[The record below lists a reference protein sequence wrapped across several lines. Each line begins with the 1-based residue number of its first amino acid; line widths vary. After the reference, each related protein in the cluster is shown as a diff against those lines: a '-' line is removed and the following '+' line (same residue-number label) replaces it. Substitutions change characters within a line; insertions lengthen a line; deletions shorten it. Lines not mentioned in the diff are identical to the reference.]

1 MLQVGEE
8 KYTPELSRKYY
19 DKIITYQDDRRN
31 SQNFYR
37 RLFYMAKKENKY
49 SEYGIATQA
58 IHTGTDYDAETGAV
72 RRPLHMANSYK
83 LPDDLSKVNYSSTD
97 LLMYSRNGNANQHWL
112 EEKIA
117 ALHEADD
124 AIVLASGVGALHA
137 LFWTLLKTGDR
148 VVYPKVSYM
157 AVYRMFHE
165 LFNNKFG
172 VETVMV
178 DMTDLEEVKAAITPG
193 TRLVHIETP
202 DNPTNGVTDIEAIVK
217 IAHENGALVSVDN
230 TFASPLNQKPLEY
243 GADFVVEALTKFIN
257 GHGDAQGGAIISND
271 LETMDRIRYE
281 AQVNVGAVISPFNA
295 WQIFRG
301 SVTFPLRMQRI
312 NDSSQKIAEWLEQR
326 ENVTFVSYPGLPSN
340 PGHELA
346 KRQMK
351 NGYGGVISFGINAD
365 DKAVERFCAALKVV
379 TFAVSLGHDESLI
392 FPQPSYDERINL
404 YPEKFRKGFI
414 RFSVGLEEPE
424 DIISDLDQAF
434 RSIGL

>member
-1 MLQVGEE
+1 
-8 KYTPELSRKYY
+8 
-19 DKIITYQDDRRN
+19 
-31 SQNFYR
+31 
-37 RLFYMAKKENKY
+37 MAKKENKFH
-49 SEYGIATQA
+49 EYGVATQA
-58 IHTGTDYDAETGAV
+58 VHTGTDYDAETGAV

-83 LPDDLSKVNYSSTD
+83 LPDDLSQVNYSSTD

-117 ALHEADD
+117 ALHDADD

-165 LFNNKFG
+165 LFNRKFG

-178 DMTDLEEVKAAITPG
+178 DMTDLDAVREAVTPG

-202 DNPTNGVTDIEAIVK
+202 DNPTVGVTDIAAVAE
-217 IAHENGALVSVDN
+217 IAHANGALLSVDN
-230 TFASPLNQKPLEY
+230 TFASPLNQKPLAL
-243 GADFVVEALTKFIN
+243 GADFVVEALTKFLN

-312 NDSSQKIAEWLEQR
+312 NESTQKIAEWLEQQ

-346 KRQMK
+346 KRQMQ
-351 NGYGGVISFGINAD
+351 NGYGGVISFGVAAD
-365 DKAVERFCAALKVV
+365 DKTVERFCAALRVV

-392 FPQPSYDERINL
+392 FPQPSYDERIAL
-404 YPEKFRKGFI
+404 YPEQFRRGFI

-424 DIISDLDQAF
+424 DIIADLDQAL
-434 RSIGL
+434 RAVGL

>member
-1 MLQVGEE
+1 M
-8 KYTPELSRKYY
+8 T
-19 DKIITYQDDRRN
+19 
-31 SQNFYR
+31 
-37 RLFYMAKKENKY
+37 KKDNKY
-49 SEYGIATQA
+49 KDYSFTTQA
-58 IHTGTDYDAETGAV
+58 IHTGNDYDQETGAV

-117 ALHEADD
+117 ALHGADD
-124 AIVLASGVGALHA
+124 AIVLGSGVGALHA

-157 AVYRMFHE
+157 AVYRLFHE
-165 LFNNKFG
+165 LFNRKFG

-178 DMTDLEEVKAAITPG
+178 DMTDLEAVEKAITPG

-202 DNPTNGVTDIEAIVK
+202 DNPTVGITDIAAIAA
-217 IAHENGALVSVDN
+217 IAHKQGAVLSVDN
-230 TFASPLNQKPLEY
+230 TFASPLNQRPLDL

-271 LETMDRIRYE
+271 LTTMDRIRYE
-281 AQVNVGAVISPFNA
+281 AQVNVGAIISPFNA

-301 SVTFPLRMQRI
+301 AVTFPLRMERI
-312 NDSSQKIAEWLEQR
+312 NQVSQLVAEWLEKR

-340 PGHELA
+340 RGHEVA
-346 KRQMK
+346 KKQMK
-351 NGYGGVISFGINAD
+351 NGYGGVISFGVKAD
-365 DKAVERFCAALKVV
+365 DKAVERFCAALKVI
-379 TFAVSLGHDESLI
+379 TFAVSLGHDASLV

-404 YPEKFRKGFI
+404 YPEEFRQGFI
-414 RFSVGLEEPE
+414 RFSIGLEDPQ
-424 DIISDLDQAF
+424 DIINDLDQALK
-434 RSIGL
+434 SIGL

>member
-1 MLQVGEE
+1 MHM
-8 KYTPELSRKYY
+8 S
-19 DKIITYQDDRRN
+19 
-31 SQNFYR
+31 
-37 RLFYMAKKENKY
+37 KKENRFSKY
-49 SEYGIATQA
+49 GVATQA
-58 IHTGTDYDAETGAV
+58 VHAGTDYDEGTGAV
-72 RRPLHMANSYK
+72 RRPLHMANSFK
-83 LPDDLSKVNYSSTD
+83 LPDDLSNVNYSSTD
-97 LLMYSRNGNANQHWL
+97 LLMYSRNGNPNQHWL
-112 EEKIA
+112 EEKVA

-178 DMTDLEEVKAAITPG
+178 DMTDLEAVKEAITLG

-202 DNPTNGVTDIEAIVK
+202 DNPTNGVTDIAK
-217 IAHENGALVSVDN
+217 IAEIAHKNGAVLSVDN
-230 TFASPLNQKPLEY
+230 TFASPFNQKPLAL
-243 GADFVVEALTKFIN
+243 GADFVVESLTKFVN

-271 LETMDRIRYE
+271 IDTMERIRYE

-301 SVTFPLRMQRI
+301 SVTFPLRMKQI
-312 NDSSQKIAEWLEQR
+312 NESSQKIAEWLEQR
-326 ENVTFVSYPGLPSN
+326 ENVTFVSYPGLPGN
-340 PGHELA
+340 PGHETA

-351 NGYGGVISFGINAD
+351 NGFGGVISFGVNAD

-392 FPQPSYDERINL
+392 FPQPSYDERIDL
-404 YPEKFRKGFI
+404 YPERFRKGFI

-424 DIISDLDQAF
+424 DIISDIDQALKA
-434 RSIGL
+434 IGL

>member
-1 MLQVGEE
+1 
-8 KYTPELSRKYY
+8 
-19 DKIITYQDDRRN
+19 
-31 SQNFYR
+31 
-37 RLFYMAKKENKY
+37 MAEKENKFAG
-49 SEYGIATQA
+49 YGIATQA

-97 LLMYSRNGNANQHWL
+97 LLMYARNGNANQHWL

-117 ALHEADD
+117 ALYGAKD

-137 LFWTLLKTGDR
+137 LFWTLLQTGDR
-148 VVYPKVSYM
+148 VVYPNVSYM

-165 LFNNKFG
+165 LFNRKFG

-178 DMTDLEEVKAAITPG
+178 DMTDLAAVEKAVTPG

-202 DNPTNGVTDIEAIVK
+202 DNPTVGVTDIAAVAE
-217 IAHENGALVSVDN
+217 IAHRNGALLSVDN
-230 TFASPLNQKPLEY
+230 TFASPLNQHPLEL
-243 GADFVVEALTKFIN
+243 GADFVVDALTKYVN
-257 GHGDAQGGAIISND
+257 GHGDAQGGAIVSND

-312 NDSSQKIAEWLEQR
+312 NESTLQIARWLEQQPC
-326 ENVTFVSYPGLPSN
+326 VTFVSYPGLPSD
-340 PGHELA
+340 PGYETA
-346 KRQMK
+346 KKQMK
-351 NGYGGVISFGINAD
+351 NGCGGVISFGMDAD
-365 DKAVERFCAALKVV
+365 DKTVERFCAALKVV

-392 FPQPSYDERINL
+392 FPQPSYDERILL
-404 YPEKFRKGFI
+404 YPEKFRKGFL

-424 DIISDLDQAF
+424 DIMADLRQAMEAV
-434 RSIGL
+434 GLL

>member
-1 MLQVGEE
+1 
-8 KYTPELSRKYY
+8 
-19 DKIITYQDDRRN
+19 
-31 SQNFYR
+31 
-37 RLFYMAKKENKY
+37 MAKKENPFA
-49 SEYGIATQA
+49 GLGLDTQA
-58 IHTGTDYDAETGAV
+58 VHTGTDYDEGTGAV
-72 RRPLHMANSYK
+72 RRPLHMANSYR

-97 LLMYSRNGNANQHWL
+97 LLMYARNGNPNQHWL

-117 ALHEADD
+117 ALHGAQD

-165 LFNNKFG
+165 LFNRKFG

-178 DMTDLEEVKAAITPG
+178 DMTNLEEVKAAVTPG

-202 DNPTNGVTDIEAIVK
+202 DNPTVGITDIAAVAE
-217 IAHENGALVSVDN
+217 IAHRNGALLSVDN
-230 TFASPLNQKPLEY
+230 TFASPLNQRPLQL

-271 LETMDRIRYE
+271 LDTMDRIRYE

-301 SVTFPLRMQRI
+301 SVTFPLRMRQI
-312 NDSSQKIAEWLEQR
+312 NRTAQTVAEWLARR
-326 ENVTFVSYPGLPSN
+326 ENVTFVAYPGLADD
-340 PGHELA
+340 PGHQLA
-346 KRQMK
+346 VRQMQE
-351 NGYGGVISFGINAD
+351 GFGGVISFGVAAD
-365 DKAVERFCAALKVV
+365 DHTVERFCAALKVV

-392 FPQPSYDERINL
+392 FPQPSYDERILL
-404 YPEKFRKGFI
+404 YPEKFRDGFL
-414 RFSVGLEEPE
+414 RFSVGLENPE
-424 DIISDLDQAF
+424 DIIADLDQAL
-434 RSIGL
+434 RQVGL

>member
-1 MLQVGEE
+1 
-8 KYTPELSRKYY
+8 
-19 DKIITYQDDRRN
+19 
-31 SQNFYR
+31 
-37 RLFYMAKKENKY
+37 MAKANKFK
-49 SEYGIATQA
+49 EYGVATQA
-58 IHTGTDYDAETGAV
+58 VHTGTDYDMETGAV
-72 RRPLHMANSYK
+72 RRPLHMANSFK
-83 LPDDLSKVNYSSTD
+83 LPDDLSQVNYSSTD
-97 LLMYSRNGNANQHWL
+97 LLMYSRNGNPNQHWL

-117 ALHEADD
+117 ALHGADD

-148 VVYPKVSYM
+148 VVYPNVSYM

-165 LFNNKFG
+165 LFNRKFG

-178 DMTDLEEVKAAITPG
+178 DMTDLDAVRKAVTPG

-202 DNPTNGVTDIEAIVK
+202 DNPTVGVTDIAAVAE
-217 IAHENGALVSVDN
+217 IAHQNGALLSVDN
-230 TFASPLNQKPLEY
+230 TFASPFNQKPLEL
-243 GADFVVEALTKFIN
+243 GADFVVEALTKFLN

-271 LETMDRIRYE
+271 LAAMDRIRYE

-312 NDSSQKIAEWLEQR
+312 NESTQKVAEWLEQR

-346 KRQMK
+346 KKQMR
-351 NGYGGVISFGINAD
+351 NGYGGVISFDVAAD
-365 DKAVERFCAALKVV
+365 DKTVERFCAALKVV

-392 FPQPSYDERINL
+392 FPQPSYDERISL
-404 YPEKFRKGFI
+404 YPGKFRKGFI

-424 DIISDLDQAF
+424 DIISDLDQAL
-434 RSIGL
+434 RAVGL

>member
-1 MLQVGEE
+1 
-8 KYTPELSRKYY
+8 
-19 DKIITYQDDRRN
+19 
-31 SQNFYR
+31 
-37 RLFYMAKKENKY
+37 MAKKENKY
-49 SEYGIATQA
+49 QGYGFSTQA

-97 LLMYSRNGNANQHWL
+97 LLLYTRNGSANQHWL
-112 EEKIA
+112 EEKVA
-117 ALHEADD
+117 ALYGAED

-148 VVYPKVSYM
+148 VVYPNVSYM

-172 VETVMV
+172 VETVMA
-178 DMTDLEEVKAAITPG
+178 DMTDIEAVKKAITPG

-202 DNPTNGVTDIEAIVK
+202 DNPTVGISDIAAIAE
-217 IAHENGALVSVDN
+217 IAHENGALLSVDN
-230 TFASPLNQKPLEY
+230 TFASPLNQKPLEL
-243 GADFVVEALTKFIN
+243 GADFVVDALTKFFN

-312 NDSSQKIAEWLEQR
+312 NASTQSVAEWLESR
-326 ENVTFVSYPGLPSN
+326 ENVTFVSYPGLASHPQ
-340 PGHELA
+340 HETA
-346 KRQMK
+346 VKQMK
-351 NGYGGVISFGINAD
+351 NGFGGVISFGLDAD
-365 DKAVERFCAALKVV
+365 DKTVERFCASLKVV

-392 FPQPSYDERINL
+392 FPQPSYDERIDL
-404 YPEKFRKGFI
+404 YPERFRKGFI

-424 DIISDLDQAF
+424 DIIDDLDQAL
-434 RSIGL
+434 RSVGL

>member
-1 MLQVGEE
+1 
-8 KYTPELSRKYY
+8 
-19 DKIITYQDDRRN
+19 
-31 SQNFYR
+31 
-37 RLFYMAKKENKY
+37 MAKKENPYK
-49 SEYGIATQA
+49 EYGIATQA
-58 IHTGTDYDAETGAV
+58 IHTGTDYDEGTGAV

-83 LPDDLSKVNYSSTD
+83 LPDDLPQVNYSSTD
-97 LLMYSRNGNANQHWL
+97 LLMYARNGNPNQHWL

-117 ALHEADD
+117 ALHNADD

-165 LFNNKFG
+165 LFNKKFG
-172 VETVMV
+172 VETIMV
-178 DMTDLEEVKAAITPG
+178 DMTNLDAVEAAITPG

-202 DNPTNGVTDIEAIVK
+202 DNPTNGVSDIAEIVK
-217 IAHENGALVSVDN
+217 IAHANGALVSVDN
-230 TFASPLNQKPLEY
+230 TFASPYNQKPLEY
-243 GADFVVEALTKFIN
+243 RADFVVEALTKFIN

-281 AQVNVGAVISPFNA
+281 AQVNVGSVISPFNA

-340 PGHELA
+340 SGHELA
-346 KRQMK
+346 KKQMQ

-404 YPEKFRKGFI
+404 YPEKFRRGFI

-424 DIISDLDQAF
+424 DIISDLNQALK
-434 RSIGL
+434 SIGL

>member
-1 MLQVGEE
+1 
-8 KYTPELSRKYY
+8 
-19 DKIITYQDDRRN
+19 
-31 SQNFYR
+31 
-37 RLFYMAKKENKY
+37 MAKKENRYKD
-49 SEYGIATQA
+49 YGIATQA
-58 IHTGTDYDAETGAV
+58 IHTGTDYDEGTGAV

-83 LPDDLSKVNYSSTD
+83 LPDDLSQVNYSSTD
-97 LLMYSRNGNANQHWL
+97 LLMYSRNGNPNQHWL

-124 AIVLASGVGALHA
+124 AIVLASGVAALHA

-148 VVYPKVSYM
+148 VIYPKVSYM

-172 VETVMV
+172 VDTVMV
-178 DMTDLEEVKAAITPG
+178 DMTDLNEVRKAITPG

-202 DNPTNGVTDIEAIVK
+202 DNPTNGVTDIETIAK

-230 TFASPLNQKPLEY
+230 TFASPYNQKPLQF

-281 AQVNVGAVISPFNA
+281 AQVNVGSVISPFNA

-301 SVTFPLRMQRI
+301 SVTFPLRMKQI
-312 NDSSQKIAEWLEQR
+312 NESSQKIAEWLEQR
-326 ENVTFVSYPGLPSN
+326 DNVTFVSYPGLPGN
-340 PGHELA
+340 PGHDLA
-346 KRQMK
+346 KRQMT

-404 YPEKFRKGFI
+404 YPKKFRKGFI

-424 DIISDLDQAF
+424 DIITDLDQAF
-434 RSIGL
+434 TSIGL

>member
-1 MLQVGEE
+1 
-8 KYTPELSRKYY
+8 
-19 DKIITYQDDRRN
+19 
-31 SQNFYR
+31 
-37 RLFYMAKKENKY
+37 MAKKENPYK
-49 SEYGIATQA
+49 EYGVATQA
-58 IHTGTDYDAETGAV
+58 IHTGTDYDEGTGAV

-83 LPDDLSKVNYSSTD
+83 LPDDLSQVNYSSTD
-97 LLMYSRNGNANQHWL
+97 LLMYARNGNPNQYWL

-117 ALHEADD
+117 ALHNADD

-165 LFNNKFG
+165 LFNKKFG
-172 VETVMV
+172 VETIMV
-178 DMTDLEEVKAAITPG
+178 DMTNLDAVEAAITPG

-202 DNPTNGVTDIEAIVK
+202 DNPTNGVSDIAEIVK
-217 IAHENGALVSVDN
+217 IAHANGALVSVDN
-230 TFASPLNQKPLEY
+230 TFASPYNQKPLEY

-281 AQVNVGAVISPFNA
+281 AQVNVGSVISPFNA

-326 ENVTFVSYPGLPSN
+326 ENVTFVSYPGLLSN
-340 PGHELA
+340 SGHELA
-346 KRQMK
+346 KKQMQ

-404 YPEKFRKGFI
+404 YPEKFRRGFI

-424 DIISDLDQAF
+424 DIISDLNQALK
-434 RSIGL
+434 SIGL